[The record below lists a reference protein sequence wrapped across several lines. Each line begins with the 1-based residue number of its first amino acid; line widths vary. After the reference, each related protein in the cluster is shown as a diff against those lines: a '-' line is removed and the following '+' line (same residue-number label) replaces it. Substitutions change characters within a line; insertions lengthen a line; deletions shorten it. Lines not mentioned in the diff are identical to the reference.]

1 MENNKFDFAGWAT
14 RSNMLCS
21 DGLTISKDAFK
32 HNDGKV
38 VPLVWNHCHDD
49 PLNVLGNA
57 LLKHRDGDMYAYCS
71 FNETDSGK
79 AARMI
84 VKHGDVISLSIC
96 ANKLQK
102 QGNCVMH
109 GEIREVSLVLA
120 GANPG
125 ARIDSVMIHSDDE
138 DSLIATPDEENQIE
152 HNDGDPETV
161 EHAEKTDDKK
171 EEKPE
176 DHQEN
181 SDDNETVGD
190 VINSMTEKQRNTM
203 FWIIGKL
210 KGNETDE
217 NDEEETEM
225 KHNAFEKK
233 DEMMQQGQIL
243 KDDGSVLTHSEMQ
256 EIFKDG
262 KRLGSLKQSAI
273 EHGIENIGNL
283 FPYVEEDGRNVTQM
297 PQFIMR
303 DQGWVG
309 KVMSR
314 IHRTPF
320 SRIKS
325 MFADITADEAR
336 AKGYIKGKLK
346 KEEVFTLLKRSTPP
360 TTVYKKQKIDRDD
373 VVDITDFNVIAWI
386 KGEMRLM
393 LDEELARAYLVGDGR
408 LGDDDDKIKEDC
420 IRPIWTDHELY
431 TIKTVIE
438 VASTA
443 TATEKA
449 KKFIQAA
456 VKARKNYKGSGNPD
470 LFCSEDVLTDC
481 LLMEDLNGRLIYES
495 VEKLARV
502 LRVNEII
509 PVPVMEGLKSADG
522 NELMGIIVN
531 LKDYNVGAD
540 KGGEVN
546 LFDDFDIDYNAYKY
560 LIETRCSGALI
571 KPYSAIAIEC
581 KTAAAAA

>member
-1 MENNKFDFAGWAT
+1 MKNHTYDFCGWAT

-21 DGLTISKDAFK
+21 DGLIIHEGAFK

-57 LLKHRDGDMYAYCS
+57 RLEHRDGGTFAYCS
-71 FNETDSGK
+71 FNDTDSGK
-79 AARMI
+79 AAKVI
-84 VKHGDVISLSIC
+84 VEHGDVVSLSIC
-96 ANKLQK
+96 ANRLQK
-102 QGNCVMH
+102 HGNCVMH

-125 ARIDSVMIHSDDE
+125 ALIDSVMAHGDNWDGI
-138 DSLIATPDEENQIE
+138 IATPGEENPLKLNEDTIE
-152 HNDGDPETV
+152 HRDQGGNNMDGQQNKDKTV
-161 EHAEKTDDKK
+161 K
-171 EEKPE
+171 
-176 DHQEN
+176 
-181 SDDNETVGD
+181 D
-190 VINSMTEKQRNTM
+190 VIDSMTEEQRNVM
-203 FWIIGKL
+203 YGIIG
-210 KGNETDE
+210 TIMDYDDE
-217 NDEEETEM
+217 IDDEEGEDM
-225 KHNAFEKK
+225 KHNVFESG
-233 DEMMQQGQIL
+233 DTMLQGDIL
-243 KDDGSVLTHSEMQ
+243 KDDGTVMTHSEMQ
-256 EIFKDG
+256 EFFRDG

-273 EHGIENIGNL
+273 EHGIEQIGEL
-283 FPYVEEDGRNVTQM
+283 FPYVKDDGRSVTPT

-314 IHRTPF
+314 VHRTPF

-325 MFADITADEAR
+325 LFADITADEAR

-346 KEEVFTLLKRSTPP
+346 KEEVFTLLKRSTAP

-373 VVDITDFNVIAWI
+373 MVDITDFNVVAWI
-386 KGEMRLM
+386 KGEMRMM
-393 LDEELARAYLVGDGR
+393 LDEEFARAFLIGDGR

-438 VASTA
+438 VAPTA
-443 TATEKA
+443 TNTEKA
-449 KKFIQAA
+449 KKFIQAI

-495 VEKLARV
+495 VDKLARV
-502 LRVNEII
+502 MRVNEII
-509 PVPVMEGLKSADG
+509 PVPVMDGLKSEDG
-522 NELMGIIVN
+522 NELLGIAVN
-531 LKDYNVGAD
+531 LNDYNVGAD

-560 LIETRCSGALI
+560 LIEARCSGALI
-571 KPYSAIAIEC
+571 RPYSAIAVEC
-581 KTAAAAA
+581 KATA

>member
-1 MENNKFDFAGWAT
+1 MENNKYDFGGWAT

-21 DGLTISKDAFK
+21 DGLTISRDAFK

-79 AARMI
+79 AAKML

-96 ANKLQK
+96 ANRLQK
-102 QGNCVMH
+102 HGSCVMH

-125 ARIDSVMIHSDDE
+125 ALIDSVMVHSDNWDGV
-138 DSLIATPDEENQIE
+138 ITTPDEENQLE
-152 HNDGDPETV
+152 FSDGSPVMAHND
-161 EHAEKTDDKK
+161 
-171 EEKPE
+171 KPE
-176 DHQEN
+176 DE
-181 SDDNETVGD
+181 ETVQD
-190 VINSMTEKQRNTM
+190 VIDSMTEKQRDTM
-203 FWIIGKL
+203 MAIIGKL
-210 KGNETDE
+210 IEDDPEEKK
-217 NDEEETEM
+217 EEETEM
-225 KHNAFEKK
+225 KHNAFENDQTMK
-233 DEMMQQGQIL
+233 QGEIL
-243 KDDGSVLTHSEMQ
+243 KDDGSVMTHSEML
-256 EIFKDG
+256 EFFKDG

-273 EHGIENIGNL
+273 EHGIEKIGDL
-283 FPYVEEDGRNVTQM
+283 FPHVEDDGRNVTQM

-314 IHRTPF
+314 VHRTPF

-373 VVDITDFNVIAWI
+373 VIDITDFNVLAWI

-393 LDEELARAYLVGDGR
+393 LDEEFARAFLVGDGR

-509 PVPVMEGLKSADG
+509 TVPVMEGLKSTDG

-560 LIETRCSGALI
+560 LIEARCSGALI
-571 KPYSAIAIEC
+571 RPYSAIAIEC
-581 KTAAAAA
+581 KVAAAAAA

>member
-522 NELMGIIVN
+522 NVLMGIIVN

>member
-1 MENNKFDFAGWAT
+1 MENNKYDFSGWAT
-14 RSNMLCS
+14 RSNMRCS
-21 DGLTISKDAFK
+21 DGLTISRDAFK
-32 HNDGKV
+32 HCDGKI
-38 VPLVWNHCHDD
+38 VPLVWNHCHND

-57 LLKHRDGDMYAYCS
+57 LLKHRDGDVYAYCS

-79 AARMI
+79 AAKVI

-96 ANKLQK
+96 ANQLQK

-125 ARIDSVMIHSDDE
+125 ALIDSVMVHGDDW
-138 DSLIATPDEENQIE
+138 DGVIATPDEENPLE
-152 HNDGDPETV
+152 FSDGSQVIKHGD
-161 EHAEKTDDKK
+161 KT

-176 DHQEN
+176 KE
-181 SDDNETVGD
+181 ETVQD
-190 VINSMTEKQRNTM
+190 VIDSMTEKQRNVLYAL
-203 FWIIGKL
+203 IGELAVEANK
-210 KGNETDE
+210 KN
-217 NDEEETEM
+217 EEEEPEM
-225 KHNAFEKK
+225 KHNAFENKN
-233 DEMMQQGQIL
+233 EMMQGQIL
-243 KDDGSVLTHSEMQ
+243 KDDGTVLTHSEMQ
-256 EIFKDG
+256 EVFKDG
-262 KRLGSLKQSAI
+262 KRLGSLRQSAI
-273 EHGIENIGNL
+273 EHGIENIGTL
-283 FPYVEEDGRNVTQM
+283 FPYVEDDGRNVTQM

-309 KVMSR
+309 KVMAR
-314 IHRTPF
+314 VHRTPF

-373 VVDITDFNVIAWI
+373 VVDITDFNVLAWI
-386 KGEMRLM
+386 KMEMRMM
-393 LDEELARAYLVGDGR
+393 LDEEFARAFLVGDGR

-443 TATEKA
+443 TVTEKA

-509 PVPVMEGLKSADG
+509 PVPVMDGLKSADG

-560 LIETRCSGALI
+560 LIEGRCSGALI
-571 KPYSAIAIEC
+571 RPYSAIAIEC
-581 KTAAAAA
+581 KTAAAA

>member
-1 MENNKFDFAGWAT
+1 MENNKYDFGGWAT

-21 DGLTISKDAFK
+21 DGLTISRDAFK

-79 AARMI
+79 AAKML

-96 ANKLQK
+96 ANRLQK
-102 QGNCVMH
+102 QGSCVMH

-125 ARIDSVMIHSDDE
+125 ALIDSVMVHSDNWDGV
-138 DSLIATPDEENQIE
+138 ITTPDEENQLE
-152 HNDGDPETV
+152 FSDGSPVMAHND
-161 EHAEKTDDKK
+161 
-171 EEKPE
+171 KPE
-176 DHQEN
+176 DE
-181 SDDNETVGD
+181 ETVQD
-190 VINSMTEKQRNTM
+190 VIDSMTEKQRDTM
-203 FWIIGKL
+203 MAIIGKL
-210 KGNETDE
+210 IEDDPEEKK
-217 NDEEETEM
+217 EEETEM
-225 KHNAFEKK
+225 KHNAFENDQTMK
-233 DEMMQQGQIL
+233 QGEIL
-243 KDDGSVLTHSEMQ
+243 KDDGSVMTHSEMQ
-256 EIFKDG
+256 EFFKDG

-273 EHGIENIGNL
+273 EHGIEKIGDL
-283 FPYVEEDGRNVTQM
+283 FPYVEDDGRNVTQM

-314 IHRTPF
+314 VHRTPF

-373 VVDITDFNVIAWI
+373 VIDITDFNVLAWI

-393 LDEELARAYLVGDGR
+393 LDEEFARAFLVGDGR

-509 PVPVMEGLKSADG
+509 TVPVMEGLKSTDG

-560 LIETRCSGALI
+560 LIEARCSGALI
-571 KPYSAIAIEC
+571 RPYSAIAIEC
-581 KTAAAAA
+581 KVAAAAAA

>member
-1 MENNKFDFAGWAT
+1 MENNKYDFGGWAT

-21 DGLTISKDAFK
+21 DGLTISRDAFK

-79 AARMI
+79 AAKML

-96 ANKLQK
+96 ANRLQK
-102 QGNCVMH
+102 QGSCVMH

-125 ARIDSVMIHSDDE
+125 ALIDSVMVHSDNWDGV
-138 DSLIATPDEENQIE
+138 ITTPDEENQLE
-152 HNDGDPETV
+152 FSDGSPVMAHND
-161 EHAEKTDDKK
+161 
-171 EEKPE
+171 KPE
-176 DHQEN
+176 DE
-181 SDDNETVGD
+181 ETIQD
-190 VINSMTEKQRNTM
+190 VIDSMTEKQRDTM
-203 FWIIGKL
+203 MAIIGKL
-210 KGNETDE
+210 IEDDPEEKK
-217 NDEEETEM
+217 EEETEM
-225 KHNAFEKK
+225 KHNAFENDQTMK
-233 DEMMQQGQIL
+233 QGEIL
-243 KDDGSVLTHSEMQ
+243 KDDGSVMTHSEMQ
-256 EIFKDG
+256 EFFKDG

-273 EHGIENIGNL
+273 EHGIEKIGDL
-283 FPYVEEDGRNVTQM
+283 FPYVEDDGRNVTQM

-314 IHRTPF
+314 VHRTPF

-373 VVDITDFNVIAWI
+373 VIDITDFNVLAWI

-393 LDEELARAYLVGDGR
+393 LDEEFARAFLVGDGR

-509 PVPVMEGLKSADG
+509 TVPVMEGLKSTDG

-560 LIETRCSGALI
+560 LIEARCSGALI
-571 KPYSAIAIEC
+571 RPYSAIAIEC
-581 KTAAAAA
+581 KVAAAAAA

>member
-38 VPLVWNHCHDD
+38 VPLVWNHCHND

-79 AARMI
+79 AAKMI

-125 ARIDSVMIHSDDE
+125 ARIDNVMVHSDEE
-138 DSLIATPDEENQIE
+138 DSLIATPDEENQIV
-152 HNDGDPETV
+152 HSDGDPESI

-171 EEKPE
+171 EEE
-176 DHQEN
+176 HQEN
-181 SDDNETVGD
+181 PEDNETVED
-190 VINSMTEKQRNTM
+190 VLNSMTEKQRNLTYAL
-203 FWIIGKL
+203 IGKL
-210 KGNETDE
+210 EKKK
-217 NDEEETEM
+217 EEETEM

-273 EHGIENIGNL
+273 EHSIENIGNL
-283 FPYVEEDGRNVTQM
+283 FPYVQEDGRNVTQM

-509 PVPVMEGLKSADG
+509 PVPVMDGLKSVDG

>member
-1 MENNKFDFAGWAT
+1 MENNKYDFGGWAT

-21 DGLTISKDAFK
+21 DGLTISRDAFK

-79 AARMI
+79 AAKML

-96 ANKLQK
+96 ANRLQK
-102 QGNCVMH
+102 QGSCVMH

-125 ARIDSVMIHSDDE
+125 ALIDSVMVHSDNWDGV
-138 DSLIATPDEENQIE
+138 ITTPDEENQLE
-152 HNDGDPETV
+152 FSDGSPVMAHND
-161 EHAEKTDDKK
+161 
-171 EEKPE
+171 KPE
-176 DHQEN
+176 DE
-181 SDDNETVGD
+181 ETVQD
-190 VINSMTEKQRNTM
+190 VIDSMTEKQRDTM
-203 FWIIGKL
+203 MAIIGKL
-210 KGNETDE
+210 IEDDPEEKK
-217 NDEEETEM
+217 EEETEM
-225 KHNAFEKK
+225 KHNAFENDQTMK
-233 DEMMQQGQIL
+233 QGEIL
-243 KDDGSVLTHSEMQ
+243 KDDGSVMTHSEML
-256 EIFKDG
+256 EFFKDG

-273 EHGIENIGNL
+273 EHGIEKIGDL
-283 FPYVEEDGRNVTQM
+283 FPYVEDDGRNVTQM

-314 IHRTPF
+314 VHRTPF

-373 VVDITDFNVIAWI
+373 VIDITDFNVLAWI

-393 LDEELARAYLVGDGR
+393 LDEEFARAFLVGDGR

-509 PVPVMEGLKSADG
+509 TVPVMEGLKSTDG

-560 LIETRCSGALI
+560 LIEARCSGALI
-571 KPYSAIAIEC
+571 RPYSAIAIEC
-581 KTAAAAA
+581 KVAAAAAA

>member
-1 MENNKFDFAGWAT
+1 MENNKYDFGGWAT

-38 VPLVWNHCHDD
+38 VPLVWNHCHND

-79 AARMI
+79 AAKML

-96 ANKLQK
+96 ANRLQK
-102 QGNCVMH
+102 QGSCVMH

-125 ARIDSVMIHSDDE
+125 ALIDSVMVHSDDW
-138 DSLIATPDEENQIE
+138 DGVISTPDEENQLE
-152 HNDGDPETV
+152 FGDGSPVMKHND
-161 EHAEKTDDKK
+161 
-171 EEKPE
+171 KPE
-176 DHQEN
+176 DE
-181 SDDNETVGD
+181 ETVQD
-190 VINSMTEKQRNTM
+190 VIDSMTEKQRNVM
-203 FWIIGKL
+203 FGIIGEL
-210 KGNETDE
+210 TE
-217 NDEEETEM
+217 NNHEEKKEEETEM
-225 KHNAFEKK
+225 KHNAFENDQTMK
-233 DEMMQQGQIL
+233 QGEIL
-243 KDDGSVLTHSEMQ
+243 KDDGSVMTHSEMQ
-256 EIFKDG
+256 EFFKDG

-273 EHGIENIGNL
+273 EHGIEKIGDL
-283 FPYVEEDGRNVTQM
+283 FPYVETDGRNVTQM

-314 IHRTPF
+314 VHRTPF

-325 MFADITADEAR
+325 LFADITAEQAR
-336 AKGYIKGKLK
+336 AKGYMKGNLK

-393 LDEELARAYLVGDGR
+393 LDEELARAFLIGDGR

-431 TIKTVIE
+431 TIKKVVE

-509 PVPVMEGLKSADG
+509 PVPVMDGLKSEDG
-522 NELMGIIVN
+522 NDLMGIIVN

-560 LIETRCSGALI
+560 LIEARCSGALI
-571 KPYSAIAIEC
+571 RPYSAIAIEC
-581 KTAAAAA
+581 KVAAAAAS

>member
-1 MENNKFDFAGWAT
+1 MENNKYDFGGWAT

-38 VPLVWNHCHDD
+38 VPLVWNHCHND

-79 AARMI
+79 AAKML

-96 ANKLQK
+96 ANRLQK
-102 QGNCVMH
+102 QGSCVMH

-125 ARIDSVMIHSDDE
+125 ALIDSVMVHSDDW
-138 DSLIATPDEENQIE
+138 DGVISTPDEENQLE
-152 HNDGDPETV
+152 FGDGSPVMKHND
-161 EHAEKTDDKK
+161 
-171 EEKPE
+171 KPE
-176 DHQEN
+176 DE
-181 SDDNETVGD
+181 ETVQD
-190 VINSMTEKQRNTM
+190 VIDSMTEKQRNVM
-203 FWIIGKL
+203 FGIIGEL
-210 KGNETDE
+210 TE
-217 NDEEETEM
+217 NNHEEKKEEETEM
-225 KHNAFEKK
+225 KHNAFENDQTMK
-233 DEMMQQGQIL
+233 QGEIL
-243 KDDGSVLTHSEMQ
+243 KDDGSVMTHSEMQ
-256 EIFKDG
+256 EFFKDG

-273 EHGIENIGNL
+273 EHGIEKIGDL
-283 FPYVEEDGRNVTQM
+283 FPYVETDGRNVTQM

-314 IHRTPF
+314 VHRTPF

-325 MFADITADEAR
+325 LFADITAEQAR
-336 AKGYIKGKLK
+336 AKGYMKGNLK

-393 LDEELARAYLVGDGR
+393 LDEELARAFLIGDGR

-431 TIKTVIE
+431 TIKKVVE
-438 VASTA
+438 VASNA

-509 PVPVMEGLKSADG
+509 PVPVMDGLKSEDG
-522 NELMGIIVN
+522 NDLMGIIVN

-560 LIETRCSGALI
+560 LIEARCSGALI
-571 KPYSAIAIEC
+571 RPYSAIAIEC
-581 KTAAAAA
+581 KVAAA

>member
-1 MENNKFDFAGWAT
+1 MENNKYDFGGWAT

-38 VPLVWNHCHDD
+38 VPLVWNHCHND

-79 AARMI
+79 AAKML

-96 ANKLQK
+96 ANRLQK
-102 QGNCVMH
+102 QGSCVMH

-125 ARIDSVMIHSDDE
+125 ALIDSVMVHSDDW
-138 DSLIATPDEENQIE
+138 DGVISTPDEENQLE
-152 HNDGDPETV
+152 FGDGSPVMKHNDKPENEETV
-161 EHAEKTDDKK
+161 
-171 EEKPE
+171 
-176 DHQEN
+176 Q
-181 SDDNETVGD
+181 D
-190 VINSMTEKQRNTM
+190 VIDSMTEKQRNVM
-203 FWIIGKL
+203 FGIIGEL
-210 KGNETDE
+210 TE
-217 NDEEETEM
+217 NNHEEKKEEETEM
-225 KHNAFEKK
+225 KHNAFENDQTMK
-233 DEMMQQGQIL
+233 QGEIL
-243 KDDGSVLTHSEMQ
+243 KDDGSVMTHSEMQ
-256 EIFKDG
+256 EFFKDG

-273 EHGIENIGNL
+273 EHGIEKIGDL
-283 FPYVEEDGRNVTQM
+283 FPYVENDGRNVTQM

-314 IHRTPF
+314 VHRTPF

-325 MFADITADEAR
+325 LFADITAEQAR
-336 AKGYIKGKLK
+336 AKGYMKGNLK

-393 LDEELARAYLVGDGR
+393 LDEELARAFLIGDGR

-431 TIKTVIE
+431 TIKKVVE
-438 VASTA
+438 VASNA

-509 PVPVMEGLKSADG
+509 PVPVMDGLKSEDG
-522 NELMGIIVN
+522 NDLMGIIVN

-560 LIETRCSGALI
+560 LIEARCSGALI
-571 KPYSAIAIEC
+571 RPYSAIAIEC
-581 KTAAAAA
+581 KVAAA

>member
-1 MENNKFDFAGWAT
+1 MENNKYDFGGWAT

-21 DGLTISKDAFK
+21 DGLTISRDAFK

-79 AARMI
+79 AAKML

-96 ANKLQK
+96 ANRLQK
-102 QGNCVMH
+102 QGSCVMH

-125 ARIDSVMIHSDDE
+125 ALIDSVMVHSDNWDGV
-138 DSLIATPDEENQIE
+138 ITTPDEENQLEFSDGSPVIA
-152 HNDGDPETV
+152 HND
-161 EHAEKTDDKK
+161 
-171 EEKPE
+171 KPE
-176 DHQEN
+176 DE
-181 SDDNETVGD
+181 ETVQD
-190 VINSMTEKQRNTM
+190 VIDSMTEKQRDVM
-203 FWIIGKL
+203 MGIIGKL
-210 KGNETDE
+210 IE
-217 NDEEETEM
+217 NNPEEKKEEETEM
-225 KHNAFEKK
+225 KHNAFENDQTMK
-233 DEMMQQGQIL
+233 QGEIL
-243 KDDGSVLTHSEMQ
+243 KDDGSVMSHSEMQ
-256 EIFKDG
+256 EFFKDG

-273 EHGIENIGNL
+273 EHGIEKIGDL
-283 FPYVEEDGRNVTQM
+283 FPYVEDDGRNVTQM

-314 IHRTPF
+314 VHRTPF

-373 VVDITDFNVIAWI
+373 VIDITDFNVLAWI

-393 LDEELARAYLVGDGR
+393 LDEEFARAFLVGDGR

-509 PVPVMEGLKSADG
+509 TVPVMEGLKSADG

-560 LIETRCSGALI
+560 LIEARCSGALI
-571 KPYSAIAIEC
+571 RPYSAIAIEC
-581 KTAAAAA
+581 KVADAAAAA

>member
-1 MENNKFDFAGWAT
+1 MENNKYDFSGWAT

-38 VPLVWNHCHDD
+38 VPLVWNHCHND

-57 LLKHRDGDMYAYCS
+57 LLKHRDGDIYAYCS
-71 FNETDSGK
+71 FNDTDSGE
-79 AARMI
+79 AAKRI

-96 ANKLQK
+96 ANRLVK

-109 GEIREVSLVLA
+109 GEIRELSLVLA

-125 ARIDSVMIHSDDE
+125 ARIDDVMMHHE
-138 DSLIATPDEENQIE
+138 DGDTLITTPDDENQIVLIDETSSME
-152 HNDGDPETV
+152 HSEGKDDDKKPEKEETV
-161 EHAEKTDDKK
+161 E
-171 EEKPE
+171 
-176 DHQEN
+176 
-181 SDDNETVGD
+181 D
-190 VINSMTEKQRNTM
+190 VINSMTEKQRNVM
-203 FWIIGKL
+203 YALIGEL
-210 KGNETDE
+210 TEENNDET
-217 NDEEETEM
+217 NNEEETEM

-233 DEMMQQGQIL
+233 EEMVMGQIL
-243 KDDGSVLTHSEMQ
+243 KDDGTALTHSEMQ

-262 KRLGSLKQSAI
+262 KRLGSLKQSCI
-273 EHGIENIGNL
+273 EHGIENIGTL

-386 KGEMRLM
+386 KGEMRMM
-393 LDEELARAYLVGDGR
+393 LDEELARAFLVGDGR

-431 TIKTVIE
+431 TIKAVVE
-438 VASTA
+438 VPANA
-443 TATEKA
+443 TASEKA
-449 KKFIQAA
+449 KKFIQTA

-470 LFCSEDVLTDC
+470 MFVSEDVLTDC

-509 PVPVMEGLKSADG
+509 PVPVMEGLKSEDG
-522 NELMGIIVN
+522 NELMGLVVN

-546 LFDDFDIDYNAYKY
+546 MFDDFDIDYNAYKY
-560 LIETRCSGALI
+560 LIEARCSGALI

-581 KTAAAAA
+581 KVAAA

>member
-1 MENNKFDFAGWAT
+1 MENNKYDFGGWAT

-32 HNDGKV
+32 HNDGKI
-38 VPLVWNHCHDD
+38 VPLVWNHCHND

-79 AARMI
+79 AAKML

-96 ANKLQK
+96 ANRLQK
-102 QGNCVMH
+102 QGSCVMH

-125 ARIDSVMIHSDDE
+125 ALIDSVMVHSDDW
-138 DSLIATPDEENQIE
+138 DGVISTPDEENQLEFGDGSPVIA
-152 HNDGDPETV
+152 HND
-161 EHAEKTDDKK
+161 
-171 EEKPE
+171 KPE
-176 DHQEN
+176 DE
-181 SDDNETVGD
+181 ETVQD
-190 VINSMTEKQRNTM
+190 VIDSMTEKQRNVM
-203 FWIIGKL
+203 FGIIGEL
-210 KGNETDE
+210 TE
-217 NDEEETEM
+217 NNHEEKKEEETEM
-225 KHNAFEKK
+225 KHNAFENDQTMK
-233 DEMMQQGQIL
+233 QGEIL
-243 KDDGSVLTHSEMQ
+243 KDDGSVMTHSEMQ
-256 EIFKDG
+256 EFFKDG

-273 EHGIENIGNL
+273 EHGIEKIGDL
-283 FPYVEEDGRNVTQM
+283 FPYVENDGRNVTQM

-314 IHRTPF
+314 VHRTPF

-325 MFADITADEAR
+325 LFADITAEQAR
-336 AKGYIKGKLK
+336 AKGYMKGNLK

-393 LDEELARAYLVGDGR
+393 LDEELARAFLIGDGR

-431 TIKTVIE
+431 TIKKVVE
-438 VASTA
+438 VASNA

-449 KKFIQAA
+449 KKFIQAT

-509 PVPVMEGLKSADG
+509 PVPVMDGLKSEDG
-522 NELMGIIVN
+522 NDLMGIIVN

-560 LIETRCSGALI
+560 LIEARCSGALI
-571 KPYSAIAIEC
+571 RPYSAIAIEC
-581 KTAAAAA
+581 KVAAA

>member
-1 MENNKFDFAGWAT
+1 MENNKYDFGGWAT

-21 DGLTISKDAFK
+21 DGLTISRDAFK

-79 AARMI
+79 AAKML

-96 ANKLQK
+96 ANRLQK
-102 QGNCVMH
+102 QGSCVMH

-125 ARIDSVMIHSDDE
+125 ALIDSVMVHSDNWDGV
-138 DSLIATPDEENQIE
+138 ITTPDEENQLEFSDGSPVIA
-152 HNDGDPETV
+152 HND
-161 EHAEKTDDKK
+161 
-171 EEKPE
+171 KPE
-176 DHQEN
+176 DE
-181 SDDNETVGD
+181 ETVQD
-190 VINSMTEKQRNTM
+190 VIDSMTEKQRNVM
-203 FWIIGKL
+203 LGIIGNL
-210 KGNETDE
+210 KEKK
-217 NDEEETEM
+217 EEETEM
-225 KHNAFEKK
+225 KHNAFENDQTMK
-233 DEMMQQGQIL
+233 QGEIL
-243 KDDGSVLTHSEMQ
+243 KDDGSVMTHSEMQ
-256 EIFKDG
+256 EFFKDG

-273 EHGIENIGNL
+273 EHGIEKIGDL
-283 FPYVEEDGRNVTQM
+283 FPYVEDDGRNVTQM

-314 IHRTPF
+314 VHRTPF

-373 VVDITDFNVIAWI
+373 VIDITDFNVLAWI

-393 LDEELARAYLVGDGR
+393 LDEEFARAFLVGDGR

-509 PVPVMEGLKSADG
+509 TVPVMEGLKSADG

-560 LIETRCSGALI
+560 LIEARCSGALI
-571 KPYSAIAIEC
+571 RPYSAIAIEC
-581 KTAAAAA
+581 KVAAAAAA

>member
-1 MENNKFDFAGWAT
+1 MENNKYDFGGWAT

-38 VPLVWNHCHDD
+38 VPLVWNHCHND

-79 AARMI
+79 AAKML

-96 ANKLQK
+96 ANRLQK
-102 QGNCVMH
+102 QGSCVMH

-125 ARIDSVMIHSDDE
+125 ALIDSVMVHSDDW
-138 DSLIATPDEENQIE
+138 DGVISTPDEENQLE
-152 HNDGDPETV
+152 FGDGSPVMKHND
-161 EHAEKTDDKK
+161 
-171 EEKPE
+171 KPE
-176 DHQEN
+176 DE
-181 SDDNETVGD
+181 ETVQD
-190 VINSMTEKQRNTM
+190 VIDSMTEKQRNVM
-203 FWIIGKL
+203 FGIIGEL
-210 KGNETDE
+210 TE
-217 NDEEETEM
+217 NNHEEKKEEETEM
-225 KHNAFEKK
+225 KHNAFENDQTMK
-233 DEMMQQGQIL
+233 QGEIL
-243 KDDGSVLTHSEMQ
+243 KDDGSVMTHSEMQ
-256 EIFKDG
+256 EFFKDG

-273 EHGIENIGNL
+273 EHGIEKIGDL
-283 FPYVEEDGRNVTQM
+283 FPYVENDGRNVTQM

-314 IHRTPF
+314 VHRTPF

-325 MFADITADEAR
+325 LFADITAEQAR
-336 AKGYIKGKLK
+336 AKGYMKGNLK

-393 LDEELARAYLVGDGR
+393 LDEELARAFLIGDGR

-431 TIKTVIE
+431 TIKKVVE
-438 VASTA
+438 VASNA

-509 PVPVMEGLKSADG
+509 PVPVMDGLKSEDG
-522 NELMGIIVN
+522 NDLMGIIVN

-560 LIETRCSGALI
+560 LIEARCSGALI
-571 KPYSAIAIEC
+571 RPYSAIAIEC
-581 KTAAAAA
+581 KVAAA

>member
-1 MENNKFDFAGWAT
+1 MENNKYDFGGWAT

-38 VPLVWNHCHDD
+38 VPLVWNHCHND

-79 AARMI
+79 AAKML

-96 ANKLQK
+96 ANRLQK
-102 QGNCVMH
+102 QGSCVMH

-125 ARIDSVMIHSDDE
+125 ALIDSVMVHSDDW
-138 DSLIATPDEENQIE
+138 DGVISTPDEENQLEFGDGSPVIA
-152 HNDGDPETV
+152 HND
-161 EHAEKTDDKK
+161 
-171 EEKPE
+171 KPE
-176 DHQEN
+176 DE
-181 SDDNETVGD
+181 ETVQD
-190 VINSMTEKQRNTM
+190 VIDSMTEKQRNVM
-203 FWIIGKL
+203 FGIIGEL
-210 KGNETDE
+210 TE
-217 NDEEETEM
+217 NNHEEKKEEETEM
-225 KHNAFEKK
+225 KHNAFENDQTMK
-233 DEMMQQGQIL
+233 QGEIL
-243 KDDGSVLTHSEMQ
+243 KDDGSVMTHSEMQ
-256 EIFKDG
+256 EFFKDG

-273 EHGIENIGNL
+273 EHGIEKIGDL
-283 FPYVEEDGRNVTQM
+283 FPYVENDGRNVTQM

-314 IHRTPF
+314 VHRTPF

-325 MFADITADEAR
+325 LFADITAEQAR
-336 AKGYIKGKLK
+336 AKGYMKGNLK

-393 LDEELARAYLVGDGR
+393 LDEELARAFLIGDGR

-431 TIKTVIE
+431 TIKKVVE

-509 PVPVMEGLKSADG
+509 PVPVMDGLKSEDG
-522 NELMGIIVN
+522 NDLMGIIVN

-560 LIETRCSGALI
+560 LIEARCSGALI
-571 KPYSAIAIEC
+571 RPYSAIAIEC
-581 KTAAAAA
+581 KVAAA